1 MKKIMSFAI
10 LAFLM
15 GGLVFNAAA
24 QDTKAVKSSKKSSQS
39 SMKFQKKAKMEKA
52 DKPGTVNYEQTLKD
66 YEQAVELCLTQYNII
81 QKGAP
86 KANSKN
92 DASYKKAEQQYKH
105 ACAQIDSSIANAE
118 KLKNVLEDARN
129 KSLLDRTQVDR
140 LNKANKKFLGLY
152 AKD

>member
-1 MKKIMSFAI
+1 MKKIMSFAF

-15 GGLVFNAAA
+15 GGLVFNTTA
-24 QDTKAVKSSKKSSQS
+24 QDAKAVKNNKKNKQS
-39 SMKFQKKAKMEKA
+39 SVTLQKKAKMEQAK
-52 DKPGTVNYEQTLKD
+52 KGTTINYEQTLKD

-92 DASYKKAEQQYKH
+92 DASYKKAEQQYKQ